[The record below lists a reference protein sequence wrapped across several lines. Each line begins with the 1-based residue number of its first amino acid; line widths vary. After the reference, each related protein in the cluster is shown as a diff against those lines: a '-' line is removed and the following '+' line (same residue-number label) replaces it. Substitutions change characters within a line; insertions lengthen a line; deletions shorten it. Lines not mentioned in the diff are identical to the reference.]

1 MASFFFKL
9 FLKKNIEGSAACTDE
24 NYTESK
30 NIAFMATM
38 ITNGTG
44 KGIVTKTGVNT
55 MIGSIASLTSGAKEE
70 KTTLQKEIMNFVIV
84 VAILA
89 ITTVTICLILWG
101 VWIRQS
107 HPSFI
112 TTPAMV
118 INAIAILTAFVPTGL
133 PIAVTLSLL
142 LVARKVNNESS

>member
-1 MASFFFKL
+1 
-9 FLKKNIEGSAACTDE
+9 
-24 NYTESK
+24 
-30 NIAFMATM
+30 MATM